1 MATILESEAAAYYS
15 FEDDAY
21 FTIFAIK
28 MDTENLSEDLIDILA
43 DSILATGFK
52 AYENKDDYVSISN
65 EKIVSSLGTKGYLSS
80 SSFTDGSDTCFAI
93 EYNFVY
99 EDICYFCIYKLDLFA
114 SDNWSDFMI
123 DFDNSLKPAEVL
135 TDTATVQKIQEL
147 LNQQGYDCGIPDGI
161 AGANTEVAIKNYQ
174 KDFGLLE
181 TGKITNKLLE
191 SLTIQSEKADDY
203 DDTDLAN
210 SEQQTEIQTKSQTE
224 NSVVD
229 SPADVIETDMS
240 YLDIQLDGTEK
251 GTTAVVDKL
260 ASIAKNDALSLNEDD
275 VKQIID
281 IIRKHFPDYY
291 DDEKYMELYIYYGY
305 LLDYV
310 FDDSD
315 PRSSLGTNLVQA
327 IKYVYSEA
335 ESIDDDHT
343 QENLKQIQKNLENI
357 PE

>member
-1 MATILESEAAAYYS
+1 
-15 FEDDAY
+15 
-21 FTIFAIK
+21 
-28 MDTENLSEDLIDILA
+28 
-43 DSILATGFK
+43 
-52 AYENKDDYVSISN
+52 
-65 EKIVSSLGTKGYLSS
+65 
-80 SSFTDGSDTCFAI
+80 
-93 EYNFVY
+93 
-99 EDICYFCIYKLDLFA
+99 
-114 SDNWSDFMI
+114 
-123 DFDNSLKPAEVL
+123 
-135 TDTATVQKIQEL
+135 
-147 LNQQGYDCGIPDGI
+147 
-161 AGANTEVAIKNYQ
+161 
-174 KDFGLLE
+174 
-181 TGKITNKLLE
+181 
-191 SLTIQSEKADDY
+191 
-203 DDTDLAN
+203 
-210 SEQQTEIQTKSQTE
+210 
-224 NSVVD
+224 
-229 SPADVIETDMS
+229 MS

-327 IKYVYSEA
+327 IKYVYREA